1 VAESSETPLV
11 RKLGIR
17 PGARVAAIC
26 APEDLRQLIGELP
39 PGARL
44 VKWPR
49 RASDVILVFAT
60 AYDDLLAR
68 FAEALPALAVDGGL
82 WICYPKRASGVDT
95 DLTFDN
101 VQRLGLAAGLVD
113 NKSAAVDATWSG
125 VRFVV
130 PLASRPSW
138 GKADLKERRQEK

>member
-1 VAESSETPLV
+1 VPETSETPLV
-11 RKLGIR
+11 RKLGVR
-17 PGARVAAIC
+17 PGARIAAIC
-26 APEDLRQLIGELP
+26 APDGFGKSLGELP

-44 VKWPR
+44 VKWPQ
-49 RASDVILVFAT
+49 RASDAILVFAT
-60 AYDDLLAR
+60 AHDDLLAR
-68 FAEALPALAVDGGL
+68 FAEALPALVVDGGL

-101 VQRLGLAAGLVD
+101 VQRLGLGAGLVD
-113 NKSAAVDATWSG
+113 NKSAAIDATWSG

-138 GKADLKERRQEK
+138 AKADLKEPRQEK